1 VSAKGE
7 GENMSAGEIVLL
19 HNPRCSKSRQAKEIL
34 EKAGVD
40 FVERKYLDEPLSK
53 KELVELKTKLGRP
66 VHEWMRSKD
75 AGFKEAG
82 LSTELA
88 EAKLIDAMVQQPA
101 LMERPIVIRGEK
113 AVVGR
118 PPEDIKSL
126 L

>member
-1 VSAKGE
+1 VSANVE
-7 GENMSAGEIVLL
+7 GENMSVGEIVLL

-53 KELVELKTKLGRP
+53 KELVALKGKLGRP
-66 VHEWMRSKD
+66 VSEWMRCKD

-82 LSTELA
+82 LSTDSA
-88 EAKLIDAMVQQPA
+88 EGTLIDAMVKQPA
-101 LMERPIVIRGEK
+101 LMERPIVIRGVK

-118 PPEDIKSL
+118 PPEDIKEL

>member
-1 VSAKGE
+1 
-7 GENMSAGEIVLL
+7 MSDGEIVLL

-53 KELVELKTKLGRP
+53 KELLELKTKLGRP

-82 LSTELA
+82 LSTGLE
-88 EAKLIDAMVQQPA
+88 EGKLIDAMVQQPA

-118 PPEDIKSL
+118 PPEGIKAL

>member
-1 VSAKGE
+1 MAT
-7 GENMSAGEIVLL
+7 GEIVLL

-34 EKAGVD
+34 EEAGVD

-53 KELVELKTKLGRP
+53 KELLELKAQLGRP
-66 VHEWMRSKD
+66 VHEWMRVKD

-82 LSTELA
+82 LTADSS
-88 EAKLIDAMVQQPA
+88 EAKLIDAMAKQPA
-101 LMERPIVIRGEK
+101 LMERPIVLRGKK

-118 PPEDIKSL
+118 PPEEIKQL

>member
-1 VSAKGE
+1 
-7 GENMSAGEIVLL
+7 MSVGEIVLL

-34 EKAGVD
+34 EEAGVN

-53 KELVELKTKLGRP
+53 KELLALKAKLGKP
-66 VHEWMRSKD
+66 VAAWMRCKD

-82 LSTELA
+82 LSIDSA
-88 EAKLIDAMVQQPA
+88 EGALIDAMVKQPT

-118 PPEDIKSL
+118 PPEDIKEL